1 MVKDH
6 FATYREQGLY
16 PELARSYPFDH
27 CRVAGNTGEAIMS
40 EDPRDKAAALAEG
53 MEAAGALIEN
63 LEQEV
68 ADLRSDLDQAAAALK
83 AAQEEV
89 SSRAGALEENERARI
104 EAESEVEVLRAE
116 ISALN
121 QQHSDEQLRMSNE
134 HIKEIA
140 EVRHRLEEQRHTD
153 VDAASSE
160 TRLDTIKEEFR
171 REREALEARYRE
183 EIEALKNA
191 SEHWEEQLR
200 ASYQEQEARH
210 AAELESARSAAAERE
225 DALNRSHRED
235 FERRLA
241 EERSAADERQTA
253 AVQALRS
260 AAAERELELQNVV
273 GKQQGEIES
282 LREELETARRRS
294 EERRKEDLRRVKALA
309 EGRENDLRKTH
320 ATRLA
325 EAKESADKRVA
336 AIQAQREA
344 DNRALRARHEEE
356 ISRLRREHQKLL
368 AAEDERRKSE
378 TWALDERLREAALQR
393 ETELR
398 AYKARIEELEAA
410 RLSQKSSSQE
420 DLERVVGRFGAE
432 ISDFENHIT
441 ELEGALKESEAR
453 RNELETLL
461 GEIRAGNEES
471 SVIITTG
478 PDHAADGEPKR
489 PLEDVEAQNILAQ
502 KKVEDLE
509 AKLSEAREECR
520 RNAEEL
526 QSALESLDRL
536 SEPSR
541 RLREGIALFNE
552 SEHARTVA
560 SISKAFGLPRVH
572 AALDDSPPGRPTL
585 TFLWGD
591 MAWRRYVS
599 DPTEGVEEPR
609 VYLTGT
615 GEDPAE
621 IEASSRQPNARMDSR
636 GRLMIGVQAR

>member
-1 MVKDH
+1 
-6 FATYREQGLY
+6 
-16 PELARSYPFDH
+16 
-27 CRVAGNTGEAIMS
+27 MS

-116 ISALN
+116 ISALK

-140 EVRHRLEEQRHTD
+140 EVRRRLEEQRRTD

-200 ASYQEQEARH
+200 TSYQEQEARH
-210 AAELESARSAAAERE
+210 AAELDSARNAAAERE
-225 DALNRSHRED
+225 NALKRSLSED

-241 EERSAADERQTA
+241 EERGTSDDRQTA

-273 GKQQGEIES
+273 ETQQGEIAS
-282 LREELETARRRS
+282 LRDELEATRRSS

-309 EGRENDLRKTH
+309 EGRENDLRKTY

-325 EAKESADKRVA
+325 EAKDSAEKRVA

-344 DNRALRARHEEE
+344 DNRALRARHEEKTAH
-356 ISRLRREHQKLL
+356 LRREHEERL
-368 AAEDERRKSE
+368 AAEDERRRAE
-378 TWALDERLREAALQR
+378 TWALEERLGEAAVQR
-393 ETELR
+393 ESEMR
-398 AYKARIEELEAA
+398 AYTARIKQLEAI

-420 DLERVVGRFGAE
+420 DLERAVERFGAE
-432 ISDFENHIT
+432 ISDFENRVT
-441 ELEGALKESEAR
+441 ELEGALEESEAR
-453 RNELETLL
+453 RNELETVID
-461 GEIRAGNEES
+461 EIRASGEDS
-471 SVIITTG
+471 SGITAG
-478 PDHAADGEPKR
+478 PDDVADEEPKVA
-489 PLEDVEAQNILAQ
+489 LEDVEAQNILPE
-502 KKVEDLE
+502 KKIEDLE
-509 AKLSEAREECR
+509 ARLSEAREESR

-526 QSALESLDRL
+526 QRALESLDRL
-536 SEPSR
+536 SDPAR

-572 AALDDSPPGRPTL
+572 AALDDTPPGRPTL

-599 DPTEGVEEPR
+599 DPTVGVEEPR

-621 IEASSRQPNARMDSR
+621 VEASSRQPNARMDSR

>member
-1 MVKDH
+1 
-6 FATYREQGLY
+6 
-16 PELARSYPFDH
+16 
-27 CRVAGNTGEAIMS
+27 MS
-40 EDPRDKAAALAEG
+40 EDPKDRAAALAEG

-68 ADLRSDLDQAAAALK
+68 SDLRSALDEAAAALK

-89 SSRAGALEENERARI
+89 SSRAGALKKKERARV
-104 EAESEVEVLRAE
+104 EAESKVEDLTAE
-116 ISALN
+116 ISALK
-121 QQHSDEQLRMSNE
+121 QRHSDEQLRLSNE
-134 HIKEIA
+134 YINEIA
-140 EVRHRLEEQRHTD
+140 QMRRKLKEERRTE
-153 VDAASSE
+153 VDAASSG
-160 TRLDTIKEEFR
+160 TRVDTIKEEFR
-171 REREALEARYRE
+171 LEREALEARYRE

-200 ASYQEQEARH
+200 TSYQEQEARH

-225 DALNRSHRED
+225 RSLSED

-241 EERSAADERQTA
+241 EERSTSDDRQTA

-273 GKQQGEIES
+273 RTQQEEIES
-282 LREELETARRRS
+282 LRDELEAARRSS
-294 EERRKEDLRRVKALA
+294 EERRKEDLRRIKALA

-356 ISRLRREHQKLL
+356 TARLRREHEELL
-368 AAEDERRKSE
+368 AAEAERRKSE
-378 TWALDERLREAALQR
+378 TWTLDERLREAALQR
-393 ETELR
+393 ETEMR
-398 AYKARIEELEAA
+398 AYTTRLKDLEAA
-410 RLSQKSSSQE
+410 RLAHGSSSQE
-420 DLERVVGRFGAE
+420 DLERTVERFGAE
-432 ISDFENHIT
+432 ISDLENRIA
-441 ELEGALKESEAR
+441 ELEGGLEESQAR
-453 RNELETLL
+453 RNELETIL
-461 GEIRAGNEES
+461 GEIHAGSEETS
-471 SVIITTG
+471 IITGG
-478 PDHAADGEPKR
+478 PDHAADEEPKG
-489 PLEDVEAQNILAQ
+489 PLEDVEAQNILAE

-509 AKLSEAREECR
+509 AKLSEAREESR

-526 QSALESLDRL
+526 QRALESLDRL
-536 SEPSR
+536 SDPAR

-572 AALDDSPPGRPTL
+572 AALDDTPPGRPTF

-599 DPTEGVEEPR
+599 DPTDGVEDPR

-621 IEASSRQPNARMDSR
+621 VETSSRQPNARMDSR

>member
-1 MVKDH
+1 
-6 FATYREQGLY
+6 
-16 PELARSYPFDH
+16 
-27 CRVAGNTGEAIMS
+27 MS
-40 EDPRDKAAALAEG
+40 EDSRDKEAALAEG

-68 ADLRSDLDQAAAALK
+68 ADLRSDLEHAAVALK

-89 SSRAGALEENERARI
+89 SSRAGALEEKELARV
-104 EAESEVEVLRAE
+104 EAESEVEDLRAE
-116 ISALN
+116 ISALK
-121 QQHSDEQLRMSNE
+121 QQHSDEQLRISNE
-134 HIKEIA
+134 HIKELA
-140 EVRHRLEEQRHTD
+140 EVRHRLEEQRQTD
-153 VDAASSE
+153 VDAASSGS
-160 TRLDTIKEEFR
+160 RLDTIKEEFR

-191 SEHWEEQLR
+191 SEHWEEELR
-200 ASYQEQEARH
+200 TSYQEQEARH

-225 DALNRSHRED
+225 NTLERSLSEG

-241 EERSAADERQTA
+241 EERATYDDRQTA

-260 AAAERELELQNVV
+260 AAAERELELQNIVET
-273 GKQQGEIES
+273 QQGEIES
-282 LREELETARRRS
+282 LRDELEATRRSS

-309 EGRENDLRKTH
+309 EGREKDLRKTY

-325 EAKESADKRVA
+325 EANDSADKRVA

-356 ISRLRREHQKLL
+356 TARLGREHEERL
-368 AAEDERRKSE
+368 AAEDERRRE
-378 TWALDERLREAALQR
+378 QTWALEERLREAAVQR
-393 ETELR
+393 ETEMR
-398 AYKARIEELEAA
+398 AYTARIKQLEEI

-420 DLERVVGRFGAE
+420 DLERVVERFGAE
-432 ISDFENHIT
+432 ISDFENRVT
-441 ELEGALKESEAR
+441 ELEGALEESEAR
-453 RNELETLL
+453 RNELETVID
-461 GEIRAGNEES
+461 EIRASGEDS
-471 SVIITTG
+471 SGITAG
-478 PDHAADGEPKR
+478 PDDVADEEPKG
-489 PLEDVEAQNILAQ
+489 PLEDVEAQNILAE
-502 KKVEDLE
+502 KKIEVLE
-509 AKLSEAREECR
+509 ARLSEAREESR

-526 QSALESLDRL
+526 QRALESLERL
-536 SEPSR
+536 SDPAR

-572 AALDDSPPGRPTL
+572 AALDDTPPGRPTL

-615 GEDPAE
+615 GEDPDE
-621 IEASSRQPNARMDSR
+621 VEASSRQPNARMDSR

>member
-1 MVKDH
+1 
-6 FATYREQGLY
+6 
-16 PELARSYPFDH
+16 
-27 CRVAGNTGEAIMS
+27 MS

-68 ADLRSDLDQAAAALK
+68 ADLRSDLDQAAVALK

-89 SSRAGALEENERARI
+89 SSRAGALEEKERARV
-104 EAESEVEVLRAE
+104 ETESEVEELRAE
-116 ISALN
+116 ISALK
-121 QQHSDEQLRMSNE
+121 QRHSDEQLRISNE
-134 HIKEIA
+134 HIKELA
-140 EVRHRLEEQRHTD
+140 EVHRRLEEQRQTD
-153 VDAASSE
+153 VDAASSG
-160 TRLDTIKEEFR
+160 TRLDTIKEEFS
-171 REREALEARYRE
+171 REREVLEARYRE

-200 ASYQEQEARH
+200 TSYQEQEARH

-225 DALNRSHRED
+225 SALERSLSDD

-241 EERSAADERQTA
+241 EERNTSDDRQTA
-253 AVQALRS
+253 AVQALRN

-273 GKQQGEIES
+273 GTQQEEIEM
-282 LREELETARRRS
+282 LRDELEATRRSS
-294 EERRKEDLRRVKALA
+294 EERRKEDLRRIKALA
-309 EGRENDLRKTH
+309 EGRENDLKKTH

-325 EAKESADKRVA
+325 EAKESADKRIA

-344 DNRALRARHEEE
+344 DNRALMARHKEETA
-356 ISRLRREHQKLL
+356 RLRREHEERL
-368 AAEDERRKSE
+368 AAEDERRKWE
-378 TWALDERLREAALQR
+378 TWALDERLKEAAIQR
-393 ETELR
+393 ETEMR
-398 AYKARIEELEAA
+398 AYTASLTELEAA

-420 DLERVVGRFGAE
+420 ERERVEERFGAE
-432 ISDFENHIT
+432 ISDLENRIT
-441 ELEGALKESEAR
+441 ELEGALEEAEAR
-453 RNELETLL
+453 RNELETVL
-461 GEIRAGNEES
+461 GEVRAGGEES
-471 SVIITTG
+471 SGITAR
-478 PDHAADGEPKR
+478 PDYAADGEPKR
-489 PLEDVEAQNILAQ
+489 PLEDVEAHNILAE
-502 KKVEDLE
+502 KKVEYLE
-509 AKLSEAREECR
+509 TKLFEAREESR

-526 QSALESLDRL
+526 QRALESLHRL
-536 SEPSR
+536 SDPAR
-541 RLREGIALFNE
+541 RLRDGIALFNE
-552 SEHARTVA
+552 SEHASTVA

-572 AALDDSPPGRPTL
+572 AALDDSAPGRPTL

-621 IEASSRQPNARMDSR
+621 VEASSRQPNARRDSR

>member
-1 MVKDH
+1 
-6 FATYREQGLY
+6 
-16 PELARSYPFDH
+16 
-27 CRVAGNTGEAIMS
+27 MS
-40 EDPRDKAAALAEG
+40 EDPRDEAAALADG

-68 ADLRSDLDQAAAALK
+68 ADLRSDLEQASAALK

-89 SSRAGALEENERARI
+89 SSRAGALEEKEQARV
-104 EAESEVEVLRAE
+104 EAESEAEDLRAE
-116 ISALN
+116 ISGLK
-121 QQHSDEQLRMSNE
+121 QRHSDEQLRLSNE
-134 HIKEIA
+134 HINEVA
-140 EVRHRLEEQRHTD
+140 EVRRTLEEQRRTD
-153 VDAASSE
+153 VDAASSG

-183 EIEALKNA
+183 EIAALKNA

-200 ASYQEQEARH
+200 TSYQEQEARH
-210 AAELESARSAAAERE
+210 AAELESALSAAAERE
-225 DALNRSHRED
+225 NTLERSLRED

-241 EERSAADERQTA
+241 EERSAADDRQTA

-260 AAAERELELQNVV
+260 AAAERELELQKEYRNVT
-273 GKQQGEIES
+273 GTQQGEIDA
-282 LREELETARRRS
+282 LREQLEEARRS
-294 EERRKEDLRRVKALA
+294 SQEWRKEELRRVKALA

-325 EAKESADKRVA
+325 EAKESADRRVA

-344 DNRALRARHEEE
+344 DNRALRTRHEEE
-356 ISRLRREHQKLL
+356 TAHLRREHQEQL

-378 TWALDERLREAALQR
+378 TWALDERLREAAVQR
-393 ETELR
+393 ETEMR
-398 AYKARIEELEAA
+398 AYTARLTELEAA
-410 RLSQKSSSQE
+410 RLAQKSSSQE
-420 DLERVVGRFGAE
+420 DLERVVERFGAE
-432 ISDFENHIT
+432 ISDFENRVT
-441 ELEGALKESEAR
+441 ELEGALEESEAH
-453 RNELETLL
+453 RNELETIL
-461 GEIRAGNEES
+461 GEIRAGGEEPS
-471 SVIITTG
+471 GLTAR
-478 PDHAADGEPKR
+478 PDAAAADGEPKGR
-489 PLEDVEAQNILAQ
+489 LEDVEAQNILAEE
-502 KKVEDLE
+502 KVENLE
-509 AKLSEAREECR
+509 ARLSEARAESR
-520 RNAEEL
+520 RSAEEL
-526 QSALESLDRL
+526 QRALERLDRL
-536 SEPSR
+536 SDPAR

-560 SISKAFGLPRVH
+560 SISKAFGLPSVH
-572 AALDDSPPGRPTL
+572 AALDDTAPGKPTL

-609 VYLTGT
+609 VYLAGM

>member
-1 MVKDH
+1 
-6 FATYREQGLY
+6 
-16 PELARSYPFDH
+16 
-27 CRVAGNTGEAIMS
+27 MS
-40 EDPRDKAAALAEG
+40 EDPRDEAAALAEG
-53 MEAAGALIEN
+53 MEAASALIEN

-68 ADLRSDLDQAAAALK
+68 ADLRNDVDQAVVALK

-89 SSRAGALEENERARI
+89 SSRAGALEEKERARG
-104 EAESEVEVLRAE
+104 EAEDLRAE
-116 ISALN
+116 ISDLK
-121 QQHSDEQLRMSNE
+121 QRHSDEQLRLSNE
-134 HIKEIA
+134 HINELA
-140 EVRHRLEEQRHTD
+140 EVRRTLEEQRRTD
-153 VDAASSE
+153 VDAASSG

-200 ASYQEQEARH
+200 TSYQEQEARH
-210 AAELESARSAAAERE
+210 AAELESARSEAAERDTILE
-225 DALNRSHRED
+225 RSLSKD

-241 EERSAADERQTA
+241 EERIAADDRQTA

-260 AAAERELELQNVV
+260 AAAERELELQKEYRDVT
-273 GKQQGEIES
+273 GTQQREIDA
-282 LREELETARRRS
+282 LQEELDEARRS
-294 EERRKEDLRRVKALA
+294 SQEWRKEELRRVKALA

-325 EAKESADKRVA
+325 EAKESADRRVA

-344 DNRALRARHEEE
+344 DNRALRTRHEEE
-356 ISRLRREHQKLL
+356 RARLRREHQEQL

-378 TWALDERLREAALQR
+378 TWALEERLREAALQR

-398 AYKARIEELEAA
+398 AYTARLKELEAA
-410 RLSQKSSSQE
+410 RLARKSSSQE
-420 DLERVVGRFGAE
+420 DLERVVERFGVE
-432 ISDFENHIT
+432 ISDFENRVT
-441 ELEGALKESEAR
+441 ELEGALKESEAH
-453 RNELETLL
+453 RNELEALL
-461 GEIRAGNEES
+461 GSIRAGGEES
-471 SVIITTG
+471 SGITAS
-478 PDHAADGEPKR
+478 PDDDTADPEPR
-489 PLEDVEAQNILAQ
+489 ARLEDVEAQNILAEE
-502 KKVEDLE
+502 KVEDLQ
-509 AKLSEAREECR
+509 ARLSEAREESR
-520 RNAEEL
+520 RNAEKL
-526 QSALESLDRL
+526 QRALERLDRL
-536 SEPSR
+536 SDPAR
-541 RLREGIALFNE
+541 RLREGIALFNH

-572 AALDDSPPGRPTL
+572 AALDDSAPGKPTL

-609 VYLTGT
+609 VYLEGT

>member
-1 MVKDH
+1 
-6 FATYREQGLY
+6 
-16 PELARSYPFDH
+16 
-27 CRVAGNTGEAIMS
+27 MS
-40 EDPRDKAAALAEG
+40 EDPKDKAAALAEG

-68 ADLRSDLDQAAAALK
+68 ADLRSDLDRAAAALK

-89 SSRAGALEENERARI
+89 SSRAGALEEKERVRV
-104 EAESEVEVLRAE
+104 EAESEVEHLKTE
-116 ISALN
+116 ISDLK
-121 QQHSDEQLRMSNE
+121 QRHSEEQLRLSNE
-134 HIKEIA
+134 HINELA
-140 EVRHRLEEQRHTD
+140 EVRSRLEEQRRTD

-160 TRLDTIKEEFR
+160 TRLDTIKEEGR

-200 ASYQEQEARH
+200 TSYQEQEARH

-225 DALNRSHRED
+225 NALELSVRED
-235 FERRLA
+235 FEKRLA
-241 EERSAADERQTA
+241 EERSAAHDRQAA

-273 GKQQGEIES
+273 RTQQGEIES
-282 LREELETARRRS
+282 LRDELEAARRSSEEQRKEELRQF
-294 EERRKEDLRRVKALA
+294 KALA

-344 DNRALRARHEEE
+344 DNRALRARHEE
-356 ISRLRREHQKLL
+356 QL
-368 AAEDERRKSE
+368 AAEDERRKAE
-378 TWALDERLREAALQR
+378 TWALDERLREAAVQR
-393 ETELR
+393 ETEMR
-398 AYKARIEELEAA
+398 AYTTRIKELEAV

-420 DLERVVGRFGAE
+420 DLERVVERFGAE
-432 ISDFENHIT
+432 ISDFENRIT
-441 ELEGALKESEAR
+441 ELEGALEESEAR
-453 RNELETLL
+453 RNELETVL
-461 GEIRAGNEES
+461 GELRAGGEAS
-471 SVIITTG
+471 SGITAR
-478 PDHAADGEPKR
+478 PDDAADGEPKG
-489 PLEDVEAQNILAQ
+489 PLEDIEAQNILAEE
-502 KKVEDLE
+502 KVEDLE
-509 AKLSEAREECR
+509 ARLAEAREESR

-536 SEPSR
+536 SDPAR

-572 AALDDSPPGRPTL
+572 AALDDTAPGRPTL

-609 VYLTGT
+609 VYLTAT

-621 IEASSRQPNARMDSR
+621 VEASSRQPNARMDSR